1 MKPANLTGTDLSMAL
16 KRALQQRLFRPEDS
30 ALIFYDLNH
39 LDQRLKYLHRCF
51 PPNTLHGMAIKAN
64 PLRRVLEGVRE
75 RFPWAGIEAASMGE
89 VHQGLTAGFPP
100 AQIVYD
106 SPVKTIPELDM
117 ALTLGIHI
125 NADNFAELERI
136 DALLSARRP
145 KKYPL
150 ISAGLRIN
158 PQVGLGS
165 ILESSV
171 AGTYSKFGVP
181 LDSGRKRILEVF
193 QQYPWLNGLH
203 LHVGS
208 QGCKPEMLA
217 EGVGRLYH
225 LMQEINALRDAGNLK
240 RIDVFDIGGGLPVSY
255 NAAQSPPSMEEYV
268 DLLRKSAPG
277 LFPDENPGGQGTA
290 LRIITEFGRWVF
302 TNSGFTISRVEYVKE
317 DPGVKTAMIHVG
329 ADLLVRECLNPS
341 DWQHE
346 FSVFDPQGNL
356 KSGMDR
362 LPWNL
367 AGPLCF
373 SGDII
378 AKNVTLPEIEPG
390 DFLAIHDTGSYT
402 FSMWS
407 RYNSRQTPRILGFRE
422 SNFTILK
429 EREALSELVKFW
441 E

>member
-1 MKPANLTGTDLSMAL
+1 MKPVNLTGADLSMAL
-16 KRALQQRLFRPEDS
+16 KRALQQGFYRSEDS

-39 LDQRLKYLHRCF
+39 LDQRLKYLHQCF
-51 PPNTLHGMAIKAN
+51 PQNTLHGLAIKAN
-64 PLRRVLEGVRE
+64 PLRKVLEGVRD

-106 SPVKTIPELDM
+106 SPVKTIPELEM
-117 ALTLGIHI
+117 ALTLAIHI
-125 NADNFAELERI
+125 NADSFAELERM
-136 DALLSARRP
+136 DALLSGKQQ
-145 KKYPL
+145 KKYQRV
-150 ISAGLRIN
+150 SAGLRVN

-171 AGTYSKFGVP
+171 AGAYSKFGVP
-181 LDSGRKRILEVF
+181 LESGRKKILEAF

-217 EGVGRLYH
+217 EGVGRLHH
-225 LMQEINALRDAGNLK
+225 LMQEINAARDAGNLK
-240 RIDVFDIGGGLPVSY
+240 RVDVFDIGGGLPVSY
-255 NAAQSPPSMEEYV
+255 SAALDPPSMEEYV
-268 DLLRKSAPG
+268 SLLRISAPD
-277 LFPDENPGGQGTA
+277 LFAKEENGSHGPA
-290 LRIITEFGRWVF
+290 VRMITEFGRWVF
-302 TNSGFTISRVEYVKE
+302 TNAGFTISRVEYVKE
-317 DPGVKTAMIHVG
+317 DPGVKTAMLHVG

-341 DWQHE
+341 DWRHE
-346 FSVFDPQGNL
+346 YSVFDPKGNL
-356 KSGMDR
+356 KCGTDR

-373 SGDII
+373 SGDIL
-378 AKNVTLPEIEPG
+378 AKNVSLPEIEPG

-422 SNFTILK
+422 SNFAILK
-429 EREALSELVKFW
+429 ERETLSELVKFW

>member
-1 MKPANLTGTDLSMAL
+1 MKPDNLTGADLSMAL
-16 KRALQQRLFRPEDS
+16 KRAIHQGFCRSEDS
-30 ALIFYDLNH
+30 ALIFFDLNH
-39 LDQRLKYLHRCF
+39 LDQRLKYLHQCF
-51 PPNTLHGMAIKAN
+51 PPATLHGLAIKAN
-64 PLRRVLEGVRE
+64 PLKKILEGVRE

-89 VHQGLTAGFPP
+89 VHQGLASGFPP
-100 AQIVYD
+100 AHIVYD

-125 NADNFAELERI
+125 NADSFAELERI
-136 DALLSARRP
+136 DELLSARRP
-145 KKYPL
+145 KKYPR
-150 ISAGLRIN
+150 ISAGLRVN

-165 ILESSV
+165 IKESSV

-181 LDSGRKRILEVF
+181 LEPGRKKILEVF
-193 QQYPWLNGLH
+193 QQYPWLGGLH

-208 QGCKPEMLA
+208 QGCKPELLV
-217 EGVGRLYH
+217 EGVKRLYD
-225 LMQEINALRDAGNLK
+225 LMQEINTLRDEGNLK

-255 NAAQSPPSMEEYV
+255 IAENEPPSMEDYV
-268 DLLRKSAPG
+268 TLLKISAPG
-277 LFPDENPGGQGTA
+277 LFGPEEHGAQQPSI
-290 LRIITEFGRWVF
+290 RIITEFGRWVF
-302 TNSGFTISRVEYVKE
+302 TNAGFTISRVEYVKK

-346 FSVFDPQGNL
+346 YSVFDPQGNL
-356 KSGMDR
+356 KSGSDV
-362 LPWNL
+362 LCYNL

-373 SGDII
+373 SGDIV
-378 AKNVTLPEIEPG
+378 AKNVRLPIIEPG
-390 DFLAIHDTGSYT
+390 DFIAIHDTGSYT

-407 RYNSRQTPRILGFRE
+407 RYNSRQTPRILGYRE

-429 EREALSELVKFW
+429 ERETLSELVKFW